1 MINSTVNSL
10 VGTMSP
16 VAASQAF
23 KDDVAHVIQSYDLQG
38 GSAIDNMP
46 VIARNSRCRRD
57 FVNMVMESVVNDPQ
71 LASGDASQ
79 DPFYSTYADRLDQLL
94 ENSLM
99 EMARESVMT
108 GYAPIQS
115 YAPFMLKR
123 QWVSCVWKDVLAADV
138 AKSNIIKLQMEER
151 WVKDAEGQ
159 RYRIPDVYYNK
170 ELMAKLFN
178 DATGINLKHG
188 EEDFIDLPLQN
199 ECLIDPKK
207 NGNKQ
212 YFESDIANPNSETL
226 THDYTIF
233 EVVFE
238 IGGKEYRVPCDIKP
252 DLSSHVLI
260 NGNNVKCVYEDE
272 NGEIK
277 SETDSIVGN
286 VDFQTGTVS
295 VFSTNGLIKKFRHK
309 GKAANRFN
317 HRSLSVERTI
327 KPLTFYM
334 PESGPRLNAAVTIE
348 EAQDAIVLNNT
359 DLYADNT
366 DMMGDVLANLQ
377 DIGIK
382 SFVENSYEVH
392 SKALTGPFG
401 YEDKFTA
408 EGSFNAVPIQNF
420 SIGIDAWMNQAKE
433 YFERVVEELK
443 YKLKTPDIIICA
455 VCHPSLVRYLKADV
469 RWIFS
474 DQTDVSGVK
483 LAYKVGVTNA
493 NGDRVH
499 IITSTYMSPEDPVRL
514 IVIPT
519 TTECITFKHIMHSA
533 IIDRGYQNPL
543 EPLVPNVMAT
553 QRTLTF
559 EVTPVQGTFTITGR
573 AGNTNYVNAN
583 GFMSGHAPNEY
594 NGAFVVNNTTAGGT
608 TGTTQ
613 QPGEDETTGG

>member
-16 VAASQAF
+16 VSASQAF
-23 KDDVAHVIQSYDLQG
+23 KDDVSHVIEAYDAMG
-38 GSAIDNMP
+38 GSVVDNMS

-57 FVNMVMESVVNDPQ
+57 FVDMVMESVINDPS
-71 LASGDASQ
+71 LSSGVAQD
-79 DPFYSTYADRLDQLL
+79 DPFYSTYAERLDQLID
-94 ENSLM
+94 NSLV

-138 AKSNIIKLQMEER
+138 AKSNIIKLQMEQR
-151 WVKDAEGQ
+151 WVKDAEGN
-159 RYRIPDVYYNK
+159 RYQIPDVYYNK
-170 ELMAKLFN
+170 SLMAKLLE
-178 DATGINLKHG
+178 DSTGVSLK
-188 EEDFIDLPLQN
+188 EDPIEIGQLKN
-199 ECLIDPKK
+199 ACLIDNA
-207 NGNKQ
+207 NGFFKEELK
-212 YFESDIANPNSETL
+212 YADANASQVL

-233 EVVFE
+233 KVIFTDSEGTE
-238 IGGKEYRVPCDIKP
+238 HSVPCDVKV
-252 DLSSHVLI
+252 DVSTHVLI
-260 NGNNVKCVYEDE
+260 NGNNLKCTVYNED
-272 NGEIK
+272 GTIK
-277 SETDSIVGN
+277 EVLTDSIVGN
-286 VDFQTGTVS
+286 VDFDTGCVS
-295 VFSTNGLIKKFRHK
+295 VFATSGKITKVCQR

-317 HRSLSVERTI
+317 WRSLSVERTI

-382 SFVENSYEVH
+382 SFVDQSYEVH
-392 SKALTGPFG
+392 NALNHGPFG
-401 YEDKFTA
+401 YEEKFTA

-420 SIGIDAWMNQAKE
+420 AIGIDAWMNQAKE
-433 YFERVVEELK
+433 YFERVLEELK
-443 YKLKTPDIIICA
+443 YKLKTPDIIMCA

-483 LAYKVGVTNA
+483 LAYKVGVTNS

-499 IITSTYMSPEDPVRL
+499 IITSTYMSVDEPIR
-514 IVIPT
+514 IIAIPT

-559 EVTPVQGTFTITGR
+559 EVTPVQGNFTITGR
-573 AGNTNYVNAN
+573 GNGAPTQYAGNLVVQNTAAGTTTPDAGNT
-583 GFMSGHAPNEY
+583 EI
-594 NGAFVVNNTTAGGT
+594 GG
-608 TGTTQ
+608 
-613 QPGEDETTGG
+613 